1 MSTKSTIAHGEN
13 FHFYHEVLDDDYVYL
28 ELETTQFEVR
38 FGRVMLPI
46 PIHIWESI
54 RHLGGAQMDLADK
67 QDNELLAMVESEVD
81 QRIAEY
87 QQAIGQE
94 PDRAGLLSFI
104 GCLPYGGADSPRTD
118 QVHRGM
124 EYFQHK
130 RQRQREVRSLVAAIR
145 KCAPTAEAS
154 GEIMGGTSVFPDT
167 RVPVQTLL
175 DYLKA
180 GDTIDE
186 FLRGFPTVTREHVIA
201 FLERA
206 ATLAV
211 QDG

>member
-13 FHFYHEVLDDDYVYL
+13 FHFYREALDDDHVYL
-28 ELETTQFEVR
+28 ELETTHFEAGYR
-38 FGRVMLPI
+38 RVMVPI

-67 QDNELLAMVESEVD
+67 QDEELLAMVEREVD

-87 QQAIGQE
+87 QQAMRE
-94 PDRAGLLSFI
+94 TPNCAGFI
-104 GCLPYGGADSPRTD
+104 RISGCLAYGMTDSPRAD
-118 QVHRGM
+118 QIHSGM
-124 EYFQHK
+124 DYFQHK
-130 RQRQREVRSLVAAIR
+130 RQRQREVKSLVAAIR

-154 GEIMGGTSVFPDT
+154 TEIMGGTPVFPGT
-167 RVPVQTLL
+167 RVPVQTLI

-186 FLRGFPTVTREHVIA
+186 FLRGFPTVTREHVVA

-206 ATLAV
+206 QAS
-211 QDG
+211 